1 MYMQYKATV
10 LCASRMLSIFFDMK
24 FSIISPYRNMRKW
37 IRNKLYPHESEQD
50 TTTPSSHQKQTKNR
64 DKEIKKQKL
73 QQYCAQQC
81 QQEYHELY
89 SLKDVLQNRTGP
101 TSPRKEAFLKSRSQG
116 SPVQQKTHQ
125 ILVCISL
132 YLFTNYHNMYIF
144 QFFAFYLT

>member
-1 MYMQYKATV
+1 
-10 LCASRMLSIFFDMK
+10 
-24 FSIISPYRNMRKW
+24 MRKW

-89 SLKDVLQNRTGP
+89 SLKAVLQNRTGT
-101 TSPRKEAFLKSRSQG
+101 TSSQKEAFLKSQSQG

-125 ILVCISL
+125 ILVCI
-132 YLFTNYHNMYIF
+132 YLQIIIACIYFNFLLIISPDLKVHISYWHNFISV
-144 QFFAFYLT
+144 LVCKLVSSIT